1 MLEMIE
7 EEESKEESDGSQMV
21 IKRPLKVI
29 DLSAE
34 QGLLQSGEALKRQ
47 KNKMVSVIPDSLK
60 LHDEQ
65 AFPLSARNFKSS
77 KF

>member
-21 IKRPLKVI
+21 MKRPLKVI

-34 QGLLQSGEALKRQ
+34 QGLL
-47 KNKMVSVIPDSLK
+47 
-60 LHDEQ
+60 
-65 AFPLSARNFKSS
+65 
-77 KF
+77 